1 MKYLPITN
9 TQLSI
14 LNVLLVGS
22 LVLTTSVNLDS
33 TYAISDIPTSNTIKT
48 NIDNSLELITENV
61 SSSITDT
68 IDKVIADS
76 LDGVMESTINLLVK
90 NATGDNNNL
99 SDVSF
104 DPKIPSGIDIS

>member
-9 TQLSI
+9 SQFTI
-14 LNVLLVGS
+14 LNALLVGLLMS
-22 LVLTTSVNLDS
+22 PIIMNYEFTYTLAAVPASNAITADITDTLKSV
-33 TYAISDIPTSNTIKT
+33 TQ
-48 NIDNSLELITENV
+48 NV

-76 LDGVMESTINLLVK
+76 LDGMIEDTVNLLVK
-90 NATGDNNNL
+90 NTTHQGDNL
-99 SDVSF
+99 SDVKF

>member
-14 LNVLLVGS
+14 LNILLVGS
-22 LVLTTSVNLDS
+22 LVLMTSVNFDS
-33 TYAISDIPTSNTIKT
+33 TYAISEIPTSNTIKA
-48 NIDNSLELITENV
+48 NIDNSLESITENV

-76 LDGVMESTINLLVK
+76 LDGMMEDTINLLVK

-99 SDVSF
+99 SDVNF

>member
-22 LVLTTSVNLDS
+22 LVLTISVNLDS
-33 TYAISDIPTSNTIKT
+33 TYAISEIPTSNTIKT

-76 LDGVMESTINLLVK
+76 LDGVMDDTINLLMK
-90 NATGDNNNL
+90 NTTGNNNNL